1 MNLLFGGVDIRSKA
15 ANVGLLLLRVYA
27 GLSLAFAHGIGKIP
41 PSERFIAGVAN
52 LGFPMPSLFA
62 WAAGCSDLLG
72 GMFLAIGFMT
82 RPAAFF
88 VAFTMGVA
96 GLITHAADP
105 FGRKEKA
112 FLYLFV
118 AIVYMLVG
126 AGRYAVD
133 GFIKRQEEI
142 VNEDSW

>member
-15 ANVGLLLLRVYA
+15 ANVGLMLLRVYA

-41 PSERFIAGVAN
+41 PSERFITGVAN

-62 WAAGCSDLLG
+62 WAAGCSELLG
-72 GMFLAIGFMT
+72 GVFLAAGFMT

-105 FGRKEKA
+105 
-112 FLYLFV
+112 
-118 AIVYMLVG
+118 
-126 AGRYAVD
+126 
-133 GFIKRQEEI
+133 
-142 VNEDSW
+142 